1 MYNPQSYILTSKISL
16 HLPISFMVRL
26 SSFYLL
32 LGFCIFFW
40 PTYYLSYI
48 SHYHSNLKDFH
59 PSTFLMKSSHHI
71 TFHIPHSVC
80 PNLNFIMQIIHA
92 FVFVYP
98 ELCMLGFPSHTSTV
112 DQAILPASVMY
123 TLHKFSSISRVCIAS
138 LIFLSQDFFFSFRFS
153 MTILIDVYSQIV
165 KLIHDFQF
173 LCKNVSATLLSA
185 AKCIP
190 CILSPLAFASETP
203 YPCIAL
209 SSILSIFHSSHP
221 SCIIFSSGF
230 ILLFFQVLYERHL

>member
-1 MYNPQSYILTSKISL
+1 MLLTSFPHLTLIWLKWDQCLQYYLLIQNASIMYNPQSYILTSKISL

-92 FVFVYP
+92 FAFVYP

-138 LIFLSQDFFFSFRFS
+138 LIFLSQDFFFQLQVF
-153 MTILIDVYSQIV
+153 
-165 KLIHDFQF
+165 HDD
-173 LCKNVSATLLSA
+173 SHWRLLPNS
-185 AKCIP
+185 
-190 CILSPLAFASETP
+190 
-203 YPCIAL
+203 
-209 SSILSIFHSSHP
+209 
-221 SCIIFSSGF
+221 
-230 ILLFFQVLYERHL
+230 